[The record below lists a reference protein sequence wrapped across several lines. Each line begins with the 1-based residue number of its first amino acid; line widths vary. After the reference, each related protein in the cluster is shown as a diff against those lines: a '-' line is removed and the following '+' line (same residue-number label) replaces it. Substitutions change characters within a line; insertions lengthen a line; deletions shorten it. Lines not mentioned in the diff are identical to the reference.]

1 VALLVSSL
9 KLSSFAL
16 MKPLRSKIVELMFWW
31 RRAKTMP
38 NHKLIRLSIALV
50 WLYQGLWC
58 KVLGGVPR
66 QEAVI
71 STVPFLGARE
81 VRVAL
86 ITLGL
91 VECGLALWVLSG
103 QRRRQGGIVQTALL
117 IAMNSGGLIWAWH
130 LIPDPVGMILQ
141 NFAFLV
147 LVWIASEDRRYAS
160 HT

>member
-1 VALLVSSL
+1 
-9 KLSSFAL
+9 
-16 MKPLRSKIVELMFWW
+16 
-31 RRAKTMP
+31 MP
-38 NHKLIRLSIALV
+38 DHKLIRLSIALV

-71 STVPFLGARE
+71 STVRFLGARE

-103 QRRRQGGIVQTALL
+103 QRMRQAAIVQTALL
-117 IAMNSGGLIWAWH
+117 VAMNSGGLIWAWH
-130 LIPDPVGMILQ
+130 LIPDAVGMILQ

-147 LVWIASEDRRYAS
+147 LVWISSEDRRYAT

>member
-1 VALLVSSL
+1 
-9 KLSSFAL
+9 
-16 MKPLRSKIVELMFWW
+16 
-31 RRAKTMP
+31 MP
-38 NHKLIRLSIALV
+38 DYKLIRLSIAVV

-58 KVLGGVPR
+58 KVLGGVPH

-71 STVPFLGARE
+71 SSVPFLGAGE
-81 VRVAL
+81 IRVAL

-103 QRRRQGGIVQTALL
+103 RWMRQAAIAQTALL
-117 IAMNSGGLIWAWH
+117 AAMNSGGLIWAWH
-130 LIPDPVGMILQ
+130 LIPDPLGMIVQ

-147 LVWIASEDRRYAS
+147 LVWIASEDRRYAA